1 MRTLIILKVQVIK
14 KIEGNNYIV
23 AFFKYIKY
31 GKIINGGK
39 MKFLKVLLS
48 CVKSKVIYVILFLIF
63 SVLSM
68 YLLTYIPVIIS
79 YGINHIIGN
88 NDSIIFFD
96 KMLSHVNNVKMY
108 LLFICLILL
117 VVQGLICIFNYL
129 KSRFKDK
136 FIQEFQ
142 YNLKYRLFYHI
153 QELTYT
159 SFYNNSVAD
168 LVQKASTD
176 INKIVNFLDR
186 QLIFFVDLFLLI
198 IFVGFRLF
206 KIHYAFL
213 ILIFIISLLIVIRS
227 IWYFKKCAPFL
238 NKLIDISNDMY
249 QTLEDDYKNINFI
262 KLNNLEDSAT
272 KDFNEL
278 SEKNKECYRLKYLY
292 DDKYYAFVM
301 CMSMLNRPLNFI
313 LGGILLYF
321 GKITIP
327 IMLVIFDYSSR
338 IINEFSEFH
347 HVLEEFNDFIIAYK
361 RINNLVCLTTEEADD
376 NEINLNNYDIVFD
389 NVTIKLNDKVILKN
403 VNFEIKENEKV
414 FIVGKTGS
422 GKTILFK
429 TLIGFYDYEGSIKLG
444 GVELKEMN
452 KKNIR
457 EYVCMIL
464 QDSYIYSKTVRD
476 NIKILDQYIP
486 DSYMIDLSKEFML
499 HDDIVSLKEGYN
511 TMIGKDGIKL
521 SKGQNQR
528 LILTRTFVK
537 PKNIMIFDDSFS
549 AIDNK
554 NKKEIL
560 KDLLSKRNNFTKI
573 VVSYDISLAPSFDK
587 ILFIDNKEIIMDN
600 HENMLKNEKYKKIY
614 DIGMDKVGDKYE

>member
-1 MRTLIILKVQVIK
+1 
-14 KIEGNNYIV
+14 
-23 AFFKYIKY
+23 
-31 GKIINGGK
+31 
-39 MKFLKVLLS
+39 MKFLKILLS
-48 CVKSKVIYVILFLIF
+48 CIRRKIIYVILFIIF
-63 SVLSM
+63 STLSM
-68 YLLTYIPVIIS
+68 YLLTYIPVLIS
-79 YGINHIIGN
+79 YGINHIMGN
-88 NDSIIFFD
+88 NDSIYVLD
-96 KMLSHVNNVKMY
+96 NLLKNVKDIKLY
-108 LLFICLILL
+108 LFFICIILL
-117 VVQGLICIFNYL
+117 IIQGFISLFNYL

-142 YNLKYRLFYHI
+142 YNLKYKLFYHI

-168 LVQKASTD
+168 LVQKASVD
-176 INKIVNFLDR
+176 INKIVNFFDR

-198 IFVGFRLF
+198 IFVGLRLF
-206 KIHYAFL
+206 DIHYAFL
-213 ILIFIISLLIVIRS
+213 ILIFVISLLIVVRS

-238 NKLIDISNDMY
+238 NKLIDISNLMY

-262 KLNNLEDSAT
+262 KLNNLENNVIN
-272 KDFNEL
+272 DFYKVSDE
-278 SEKNKECYRLKYLY
+278 NKECYRLKYLY

-313 LGGILLYF
+313 LGGILLF
-321 GKITIP
+321 LGKITLP
-327 IMLVIFDYSSR
+327 IMLVIFDYSTR
-338 IINEFSEFH
+338 IINQFSEFH

-361 RINNLVCLTTEEADD
+361 RINNLVNLTIEDD
-376 NEINLNNYDIVFD
+376 SINDIVLNKYDVVFK
-389 NVTIKLNDKVILKN
+389 NVTIKLNDKKILSN
-403 VNFEIKENEKV
+403 VSFEIKENEKV

-429 TLIGFYDYEGSIKLG
+429 TLIGFYDYEGSIKIG
-444 GVELKEMN
+444 GVELKTMN
-452 KKNIR
+452 KKSIR
-457 EYVCMIL
+457 NYICMIL

-499 HDDIVSLKEGYN
+499 HEDIMALKEGYN
-511 TMIGKDGIKL
+511 TLIGKNGIKL

-528 LILTRTFVK
+528 LILTRSFVK

-560 KDLLSKRNNFTKI
+560 KDLLSKRNIFTKI
-573 VVSYDISLAPSFDK
+573 VVSYDIALAPSFDK
-587 ILFIDNKEIIMDN
+587 VLFINDSKIIADTHN
-600 HENMLKNEKYKKIY
+600 NLLNNSNYKKIY
-614 DIGMDKVGDKYE
+614 DIGVDKVGDKYE

>member
-1 MRTLIILKVQVIK
+1 MVYDKIILGGSMK
-14 KIEGNNYIV
+14 
-23 AFFKYIKY
+23 FFKIILNCIK
-31 GKIINGGK
+31 N
-39 MKFLKVLLS
+39 KVM
-48 CVKSKVIYVILFLIF
+48 YVILFILF
-63 SVLSM
+63 SILSM

-79 YGINHIIGN
+79 YGINNIIGN
-88 NDSIIFFD
+88 NDSIMFLD
-96 KMLSHVNNVKMY
+96 RVLRGVNDVKIY
-108 LLFICLILL
+108 LLFICIILL
-117 VVQGLICIFNYL
+117 IVQGLICLFNYL

-213 ILIFIISLLIVIRS
+213 ILIFIISLLIIIRS
-227 IWYFKKCAPFL
+227 IWYFRKCAPFL

-249 QTLEDDYKNINFI
+249 QTLEDDYKNINFV
-262 KLNNLEDSAT
+262 KLNNLEDFT
-272 KDFNEL
+272 IKEFDKI
-278 SEKNKECYRLKYLY
+278 SEENKECYRLKYLY

-327 IMLVIFDYSSR
+327 IMLIIFDYSTR
-338 IINEFSEFH
+338 IINQFSEFH

-361 RINNLVCLTTEEADD
+361 RISELV
-376 NEINLNNYDIVFD
+376 NLNIEDKKVPYVELKKYDIVFD
-389 NVTIKLNDKVILKN
+389 NVTIKLNNKTILSN
-403 VNFEIKENEKV
+403 VNFRINENEKV

-429 TLIGFYDYEGSIKLG
+429 TLIGFYDYEGSIKIG
-444 GVELKEMN
+444 GTELKEMN
-452 KKNIR
+452 RKNIR
-457 EYVCMIL
+457 EYICMIL
-464 QDSYIYSKTVRD
+464 QDSYIYSKTIRD

-499 HDDIVSLKEGYN
+499 HDDIMALKEGYS
-511 TMIGKDGIKL
+511 TLIGKDGIKL

-528 LILTRTFVK
+528 LILTRSFVK

-573 VVSYDISLAPSFDK
+573 VVSYDIALAPSFDK
-587 ILFIDNKEIIMDN
+587 ILFIENNRITVDTHNNLLNNDN
-600 HENMLKNEKYKKIY
+600 YKKIY